1 MEKKCVV
8 ISRCPLL
15 AALVLWC
22 FRVLQNLSAGGSG
35 DDGFIGA
42 FALLSTSLLLSF
54 ITWHISKVQY
64 VFPQTAVF
72 RVEYTWCHFHLSR
85 YHIWM
90 PSSTHWNWLHNYRC
104 VPFFSVVWSCR
115 EPLPPCQWYLST
127 GAQRFPDYTEGNV
140 ATVRKAKTFW
150 LPLLPHH
157 R

>member
-15 AALVLWC
+15 AALV
-22 FRVLQNLSAGGSG
+22 FRVLQVEAKSVCWRIWRWWIHWCFCSAFNL
-35 DDGFIGA
+35 
-42 FALLSTSLLLSF
+42 FAIKFYYLAYFQSSVC
-54 ITWHISKVQY
+54 IS
-64 VFPQTAVF
+64 PNSC
-72 RVEYTWCHFHLSR
+72 VEYTWCHFHLSR

-90 PSSTHWNWLHNYRC
+90 PSSTHWSWLHNYWC

-140 ATVRKAKTFW
+140 ATVWKAKTFW